1 MKGGLPYSCSTLHV
15 ALQHVAQQ
23 IFCRILTANTLWW
36 MMMKTCHIMMREHG
50 MWEISIEAKLKIS
63 CEESEMEHSLFERAA
78 NKAATPALLCMYSN
92 L

>member
-1 MKGGLPYSCSTLHV
+1 
-15 ALQHVAQQ
+15 
-23 IFCRILTANTLWW
+23 
-36 MMMKTCHIMMREHG
+36 MREHG

-92 L
+92 LWMIWTTFEAAQMLGLEQGV